1 MKRRLFIQTAAAGVA
16 VATSVG
22 ATAQSPENDLNPVGI
37 VNLTPQ
43 IKTSRVGF
51 GTGVR
56 AGMRNSNMHRMGKE
70 IGIDNLR
77 YAYDCGIRFFDM
89 ADSYGTHQIVAEALK
104 DKPRDSYVLSTKIWC
119 HPGGGIPERERHPAD
134 QLIERFLKELN
145 TDYIDLINIH
155 CLMSPHW
162 VEKFE
167 YQFEPLE
174 KLKKKG
180 LIRAHGVSC
189 HALTA
194 AEIAAKLPWVDSMHI
209 RLNSERQKMD
219 GDWDQNVAI
228 CKTAKENG
236 KGVIIMKVLGEGSIN
251 TPEGR
256 KRSTIAVTQMPYK
269 DVMIVGFEARQHIDE
284 FLENVAEGL
293 KTKKVIK

>member
-16 VATSVG
+16 AASATITS
-22 ATAQSPENDLNPVGI
+22 AENAEADLSPVGL

-51 GTGVR
+51 GTGVH
-56 AGMRNSNMHRMGKE
+56 AGMRQSNMHRMGNG
-70 IGIDNLR
+70 IGVENMR

-89 ADSYGTHQIVAEALK
+89 ADSYGTHQFVAEALK
-104 DKPRDSYVLSTKIWC
+104 GKPRDSYTLSTKIWC
-119 HPGGGIPERERHPAD
+119 YPGGGIPEKERLPAD

-155 CLMSPHW
+155 CLMSPDW
-162 VEKFE
+162 VERFE

-174 KLKKKG
+174 KLKKRG

-189 HALTA
+189 HALNA
-194 AEIAAKLPWVDSMHI
+194 AEIAAKHPWVDSMHL
-209 RLNSERQKMD
+209 RLNTERQRMD
-219 GDWDQNVAI
+219 GDWDQNVAVA
-228 CKTAKENG
+228 KTAKENG
-236 KGVIIMKVLGEGSIN
+236 KGVIIMKVLGEGTIN

-256 KRSTIAVTQMPYK
+256 KRSTIAVTRMPYK
-269 DVMIVGFEARQHIDE
+269 DVMIVGFEAKQHIDE

-293 KTKKVIK
+293 KLEAKE

>member
-16 VATSVG
+16 AASAVSVN
-22 ATAQSPENDLNPVGI
+22 AQSESVDTNPVGL

-43 IKTSRVGF
+43 IKASRVGF

-56 AGMRNSNMHRMGKE
+56 AGMRQSNMHRMGNG
-70 IGIDNLR
+70 IGVENMR

-89 ADSYGTHQIVAEALK
+89 ADSYGTHQFVAEALK
-104 DKPRDSYVLSTKIWC
+104 GKPRDSYVLSTKIWC
-119 HPGGGIPERERHPAD
+119 HPGGGIPEKERLSAEH
-134 QLIERFLKELN
+134 LIERFLKELN

-155 CLMSPHW
+155 CLMSPNW
-162 VEKFE
+162 VEQFE

-174 KLKKKG
+174 NLKKKG
-180 LIRAHGVSC
+180 LIRAHGVTC
-189 HALTA
+189 HARSA
-194 AEIAAKLPWVDSMHI
+194 AEIAAKLPWVDSMHL
-209 RLNSERQKMD
+209 RLNTEREKMD

-228 CKTAKENG
+228 AKTAKENG
-236 KGVIIMKVLGEGSIN
+236 KGVVIMKILGEGSIN

-256 KRSTIAVTQMPYK
+256 KRSTIAVTRMPYK
-269 DVMIVGFEARQHIDE
+269 DVMIVGFEAKQHIDE

-293 KTKKVIK
+293 AQAAKE